1 MFKELDP
8 LLHQQL
14 RLQIMTLL
22 MSVETAEFNFILNE
36 TGATR
41 GNISVQMKKLQ
52 EAKYITIKKSFR
64 DNYPLTTY
72 EATKKGREAFEN
84 YVKTLEAYI
93 NKTK

>member
-1 MFKELDP
+1 MFQDLDP

-14 RLQIMTLL
+14 RLQIITLL
-22 MSVETAEFNFILNE
+22 MSVETAEFNFLLNE

-41 GNISVQMKKLQ
+41 GNISVQMKKLE
-52 EAKYITIKKSFR
+52 EANYISIKKSFR

-72 EATKKGREAFEN
+72 AITETGKDAFEN

>member
-1 MFKELDP
+1 MFKDLDP

-22 MSVETAEFNFILNE
+22 MSVDTAEFNFILEE

-52 EAKYITIKKSFR
+52 EAGYISIKKSFR

-72 EATKKGREAFEN
+72 QVAEKGKTAYARYVEALETYIKKS
-84 YVKTLEAYI
+84 K
-93 NKTK
+93 

>member
-1 MFKELDP
+1 MFQDLDP

-14 RLQIMTLL
+14 RLQIITLL
-22 MSVETAEFNFILNE
+22 MSVETAEFNFLLNE

-41 GNISVQMKKLQ
+41 GNISVQMKKLE
-52 EAKYITIKKSFR
+52 EAKYISIKKSFR
-64 DNYPLTTY
+64 NNYPLTTY
-72 EATKKGREAFEN
+72 AITEAGKTAFES

>member
-1 MFKELDP
+1 MFKDLDP

-22 MSVETAEFNFILNE
+22 MSVETAEFNFLLEE

-41 GNISVQMKKLQ
+41 GNISIQMKKLN
-52 EAKYITIKKSFR
+52 EAGYISVTKSFR

-72 EATKKGREAFEN
+72 AVTEAGKTAFEN

>member
-1 MFKELDP
+1 MFKDLDP

-14 RLQIMTLL
+14 RLQVITLL
-22 MSVETAEFNFILNE
+22 MSVETAEFNYILEE

-41 GNISVQMKKLQ
+41 GNISIQMKKLQ
-52 EAKYITIKKSFR
+52 EARYITVKKSFR

-72 EATKKGREAFEN
+72 AITTAGKEAFEN